1 MISPRWYFEEYR
13 GLILTTL
20 IAAVALGIVY
30 VAFGPFNSARQA
42 RRHNQLVADCRA
54 RYKTAHNLADSAR
67 VDVWP
72 VFGPFDG
79 RKSPERNDLFN
90 CGALRRRGEL

>member
-1 MISPRWYFEEYR
+1 MTSVRWYLEEYR
-13 GLILTTL
+13 NLVLTAL
-20 IAAVALGIVY
+20 IAAVLLCIVY
-30 VAFGPFNSARQA
+30 VAFGPFNPARQA
-42 RRHNQLVADCRA
+42 RRHDQLVADCRA
-54 RYKTAHNLADSAR
+54 RYEAAHNLADSIR